1 MTKKK
6 NNNIPIV
13 LRIISFL
20 FPKLEI
26 ISPFLANR
34 LAVQLFH
41 RPFRFKP
48 TIPEKKAAE
57 QAEKFKIKINKKNI
71 QVYTWGEGKPVL
83 MVHGWSGRGTQ
94 FRKFIKP
101 FNDHGLKVIAIDGP
115 AHGKSEGNSAHARE
129 FVETV
134 VKLQEVYGEF
144 ESLIGHSFGG
154 VVNIN
159 CVHYGVAVK
168 KLILIAS
175 PTIAE
180 DIIADFLKK
189 INASAERGLYF
200 KQWLFRKNGVHFEDA
215 SIYALADQIPDIPI
229 LVIHDEEDRDV
240 PIHHAEVLKG
250 KLPHIELYK
259 TKGLGHLRILKD
271 KAVINKCIDFI
282 IGESSPEIEI
292 QSSDAESR
300 F

>member
-6 NNNIPIV
+6 KNPVSFALKIIP
-13 LRIISFL
+13 LL
-20 FPKLEI
+20 FPGLEK

-41 RPFRFKP
+41 WPIRFTP
-48 TIPEKKAAE
+48 TQQEKEAAG
-57 QAEKFKIKINKKNI
+57 QAEKFKIKINQKNI
-71 QVYTWGEGKPVL
+71 QVYAWGEGKPVL

-101 FNDHGLKVIAIDGP
+101 FNDRGLKVIAIDGP
-115 AHGKSEGNSAHARE
+115 AHGKSEGRRAHARE

-134 VKLQEVYGEF
+134 IKLHELYGEF
-144 ESLIGHSFGG
+144 EALIGHSFGG
-154 VVNIN
+154 VVNVN
-159 CVHYGVAVK
+159 SVHHGVAAK

-180 DIIADFLKK
+180 AIIADFLKK
-189 INASAERGLYF
+189 INASYERGLYF
-200 KQWLFRKNGVHFEDA
+200 KEWLFRKNGVRFEDA
-215 SIYALADQIPDIPI
+215 SIYALAGQIPEMPI

-250 KLPHIELYK
+250 KLPHVELYK
-259 TKGLGHLRILKD
+259 TKGLGHMRILKD
-271 KAVINKCIDFI
+271 EKVINKCIDFI
-282 IGESSPEIEI
+282 LGEGLPVIEFQEPE
-292 QSSDAESR
+292 SKSR
-300 F
+300 N